1 MLSLHAILAIDF
13 SDINGE
19 VEKTIRVPLQY
30 TIMKRMNELICGFL
44 HIKYL
49 VLTSF
54 HVNKSS
60 FKKIVGN
67 FNQRLSKIKANI
79 LIF

>member
-19 VEKTIRVPLQY
+19 VQKTIRVPLQY

-49 VLTSF
+49 AF
-54 HVNKSS
+54 M
-60 FKKIVGN
+60 
-67 FNQRLSKIKANI
+67 
-79 LIF
+79 